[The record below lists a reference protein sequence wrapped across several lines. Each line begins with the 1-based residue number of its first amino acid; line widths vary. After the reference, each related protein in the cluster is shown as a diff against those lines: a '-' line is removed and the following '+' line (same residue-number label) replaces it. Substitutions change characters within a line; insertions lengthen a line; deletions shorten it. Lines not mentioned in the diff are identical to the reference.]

1 MELITQKVC
10 MTKDV
15 GLHGNLFGGNMM
27 AWADEA
33 AAIFAREQCKWDLM
47 VTRHI
52 SEIDFTKAV
61 KVGTIL
67 QFYGT
72 DEEFGQTSI
81 KFTLIVK
88 DPQGNEYFR
97 TKFVFVAVDEEGKRT
112 NLQQISIRK

>member
-1 MELITQKVC
+1 

-33 AAIFAREQCKWDLM
+33 AAIFARTECNWDLM

-67 QFYGT
+67 RFWGT
-72 DEEFGQTSI
+72 VDKFGETSI
-81 KFTLIVK
+81 TFTLMVD
-88 DPQGNEYFR
+88 DPKGNEYFR
-97 TKFVFVAVDEEGKRT
+97 TQFVFVAIDEEGKRT
-112 NLQQISIRK
+112 KLPEKK